1 MGSGSSQPGKC
12 LPIYQHEWLST
23 CELQRIPRKSARSN
37 QDATICALRR
47 DDPKKLSD
55 ALDGDLPIQPVL
67 ALDNHPFAAAD
78 ELEVDTAIG
87 LASAALAYRIA
98 LLAVNL
104 TDKELK
110 VRPTHLPER

>member
-1 MGSGSSQPGKC
+1 MGKLCKRVSIDELKRLADS
-12 LPIYQHEWLST
+12 
-23 CELQRIPRKSARSN
+23 ELQCVSSKAARGN
-37 QDATICALRR
+37 EDATICALCR

-55 ALDGDLPIQPVL
+55 ALDRDLPIQPVL
-67 ALDNHPFAAAD
+67 ALDDHPFAPTD

-87 LASAALAYRIA
+87 LASASFGYRIS